1 MIEEISNPFADGV
14 DVKFKCSECGLIIE
28 ERLDGIPL
36 PNFEGDSHYD
46 SFNEDDHY
54 LECPQCHKN
63 YIFTIS
69 SALDG
74 CTISCDDLDECS
86 IDEIYNFDDDSW
98 YKEQIQSYF
107 INNFNDHISKIQEL
121 MTDNDNSLLLE
132 LLYANVITT
141 LEAYLSEV
149 LTYYVLNHDN
159 YKRKFVKSFVDYK
172 NINVNLTNL
181 YDIYDDIDKRI
192 SNTLKDLIY
201 HHLPKIRGIYKD
213 TLDVDMGSIKDI
225 MLAVEKRHHIIHRN
239 GKDKDGN
246 AIVISKVDV
255 EKLISIVIDF
265 VENIEKQLD
274 EKQI

>member
-1 MIEEISNPFADGV
+1 
-14 DVKFKCSECGLIIE
+14 
-28 ERLDGIPL
+28 
-36 PNFEGDSHYD
+36 
-46 SFNEDDHY
+46 
-54 LECPQCHKN
+54 
-63 YIFTIS
+63 
-69 SALDG
+69 
-74 CTISCDDLDECS
+74 
-86 IDEIYNFDDDSW
+86 
-98 YKEQIQSYF
+98 
-107 INNFNDHISKIQEL
+107 